1 MNAPSAAA
9 AADSHNSNHAVYVNL
24 PASSSSLKSP
34 ATALSLPQG
43 WVRRVVN
50 GETKFVLN
58 APNGQYIGGA
68 TFSLVNAHAPGETVM
83 TARGNRK
90 ALGGVPLADLRR
102 TVIDKMVAANG
113 WVVND
118 LTREIGGHPVF
129 IVTAQTAA
137 SSDGRTPQLSW
148 VFYFTE
154 VEGRIYSLAVNSLQE
169 FSDRIADDSAQLIA
183 TFLANSRSLPV
194 ETSQR

>member
-1 MNAPSAAA
+1 MNAAPAEAE
-9 AADSHNSNHAVYVNL
+9 SHNSNHAVYVNL
-24 PASSSSLKSP
+24 PTSSSSLKNPVS
-34 ATALSLPQG
+34 ALSLPQG
-43 WVRRVVN
+43 WVKRVVG

-68 TFSLVNAHAPGETVM
+68 TFSLVNAHAPGETIM

-90 ALGGVPLADLRR
+90 MLGGVPLTELRR
-102 TVIDKMVAANG
+102 TVIDKMVAGGG

-118 LTREIGGHPVF
+118 MAREIDGHPVF

-148 VFYFTE
+148 VFYFTG

-183 TFLANSRSLPV
+183 TFLANSHSLSV